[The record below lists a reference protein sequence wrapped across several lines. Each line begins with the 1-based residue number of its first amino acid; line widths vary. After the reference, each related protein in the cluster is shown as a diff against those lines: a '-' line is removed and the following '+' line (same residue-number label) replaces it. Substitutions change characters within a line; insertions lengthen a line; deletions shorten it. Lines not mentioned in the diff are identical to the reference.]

1 MLSAVYLNWRNIM
14 GKLVLVVDDEDLTR
28 QMLSML
34 LKLDGHD
41 CMEAEDGLEALEKA
55 LKYGPDAIILD
66 VMMPNMDGI
75 TVCKKL
81 RENPQTALV
90 PIIMLSGRSSV
101 DAEGEGLEAGANAY
115 LRKPMDPKEM
125 LRLLKDL
132 MERAPI
138 TVRR

>member
-1 MLSAVYLNWRNIM
+1 M

-41 CMEAEDGLEALEKA
+41 CMEAEDGIEALEKA
-55 LKYGPDAIILD
+55 LKYSPDAIILD

-75 TVCKKL
+75 TVCKRL
-81 RENPQTALV
+81 RANPATANV
-90 PIIMLSGRSSV
+90 PIIMLSGRSHV
-101 DAEGEGLEAGANAY
+101 GAEGEGLEAGANAY

-125 LRLLKDL
+125 LKLLKNL
-132 MERAPI
+132 MERDPLS
-138 TVRR
+138 VKN